1 MPVALIGP
9 IVRVSPT
16 AVAVA
21 NIEDL
26 KTIYTIKETY
36 RKSEFYQLMTGGS
49 QSVFGT
55 TNVERHRKLRRLLAA
70 QMSETSLK
78 SMLPQIS
85 SHVDLAIRKMKE
97 EAEARGVIDVY
108 KWCTFLT
115 TDVVG
120 ELSFGESFHM
130 LERGKKN
137 QYIEDVE
144 NITIVGAY
152 RAAFPLLLG
161 LIAKHNK
168 MLPFLNKVLSMATR
182 LRDYSTQSLAKYQKQ
197 VETDPAKAKKTFFAK
212 LFKAEEDEKLGF
224 DDIVANGQTFIIAG
238 SDTTANTLT
247 YLLWAISKR
256 PDLRAALLKELRAL
270 PKDFAE
276 SDLRGLPLLNQTIE
290 ETLRLYP
297 AVPAMLPR
305 TVPAG
310 GAHLSGYY
318 LKEGTWVGAQAYT
331 MNRDPTI
338 FENPETFDPQR
349 WANPTKAMREAFM
362 TYGLGSRVCIGMH
375 LANIELRLTAARFL
389 LEFPNARVSTR
400 QGMSDTDMDMTAIF
414 LLAPRGK
421 RCLIEV

>member
-1 MPVALIGP
+1 M
-9 IVRVSPT
+9 
-16 AVAVA
+16 
-21 NIEDL
+21 
-26 KTIYTIKETY
+26 
-36 RKSEFYQLMTGGS
+36 
-49 QSVFGT
+49 
-55 TNVERHRKLRRLLAA
+55 
-70 QMSETSLK
+70 
-78 SMLPQIS
+78 
-85 SHVDLAIRKMKE
+85 
-97 EAEARGVIDVY
+97 
-108 KWCTFLT
+108 
-115 TDVVG
+115 
-120 ELSFGESFHM
+120 
-130 LERGKKN
+130 
-137 QYIEDVE
+137 E

-161 LIAKHNK
+161 LIAKYNK
-168 MLPFLNKVLSMATR
+168 ILPFLNKVLSMAAR
-182 LRDYSTQSLAKYQKQ
+182 LRDYSTQSLARYQKQ

-212 LFKAEEDEKLGF
+212 LFQAEEDEKLGF

-256 PDLRAALLKELRAL
+256 PGLRAALLKELRAL

-362 TYGLGSRVCIGMH
+362 TYGLGSRGTSPRT
-375 LANIELRLTAARFL
+375 AN
-389 LEFPNARVSTR
+389 
-400 QGMSDTDMDMTAIF
+400 M
-414 LLAPRGK
+414 
-421 RCLIEV
+421 